1 MQTHSQKDLELED
14 FSFFIIFIYCFVSN
28 TLHLGERIFRLE
40 IICLENEAAIFLS
53 DTLLCLFWGE
63 EPSLFILHSALLAVK
78 AQFTLGKFTLAGA

>member
-14 FSFFIIFIYCFVSN
+14 FSFIIFIYCFVTN

-40 IICLENEAAIFLS
+40 IICLENEVAIFLS

-63 EPSLFILHSALLAVK
+63 EQVQPSLFILHSALLTVK
-78 AQFTLGKFTLAGA
+78 AQFVQKAGA